1 MITEITVTKGKLTK
15 HFVINIAFQG
25 GIHTLLEG
33 GDVTKVPGKLDVADG
48 GFAALGG
55 LTSNAYA
62 NDEVMMMMHCHD
74 YTNFTDSLGRNKCEL
89 QGVREQEQIS
99 ATDMAKVA
107 WYVCFF
113 VLPT

>member
-1 MITEITVTKGKLTK
+1 MKSTIATKATTTAIVT
-15 HFVINIAFQG
+15 Q
-25 GIHTLLEG
+25 TLLLAIII
-33 GDVTKVPGKLDVADG
+33 TS
-48 GFAALGG
+48 
-55 LTSNAYA
+55 SNAYA
-62 NDEVMMMMHCHD
+62 NDEVIMMMHCHD

-89 QGVREQEQIS
+89 QGVCEQEQIS

>member
-1 MITEITVTKGKLTK
+1 MKSTIARRTAIT
-15 HFVINIAFQG
+15 AQ
-25 GIHTLLEG
+25 TLPLAII
-33 GDVTKVPGKLDVADG
+33 VA
-48 GFAALGG
+48 L
-55 LTSNAYA
+55 SNAYA
-62 NDEVMMMMHCHD
+62 DNEVMMMMHCHD

-89 QGVREQEQIS
+89 QGVCEQEQIS

>member
-1 MITEITVTKGKLTK
+1 MKSTIATKATTTAIVT
-15 HFVINIAFQG
+15 Q
-25 GIHTLLEG
+25 TLLLAIII
-33 GDVTKVPGKLDVADG
+33 TS
-48 GFAALGG
+48 
-55 LTSNAYA
+55 SNAYA
-62 NDEVMMMMHCHD
+62 NDEVMMMHCHD

-89 QGVREQEQIS
+89 QGVCEQEQIS